1 MLDYL
6 LKKKREWNSGRLK
19 ARNYGA
25 DTSKEVLAQ
34 RDTDLQWGLLSILYF
49 THHSLQMVTA
59 AMKLKDAYSLEAKL

>member
-1 MLDYL
+1 MPVKFSDFSVERGNLSELNYL

-49 THHSLQMVTA
+49 THH
-59 AMKLKDAYSLEAKL
+59 